1 MNPLGHFSRI
11 LVLAPH
17 TDDGELAAGGSIARW
32 LRTGTE
38 VHYVAFSGCQS
49 SVPEGWHP
57 DVLLDEVKAATKV
70 LGVPPEHLRV
80 FDFQVRHFAN
90 VRQEILQT
98 MVDLNAEL
106 EPDLVLM
113 PSVEDLHQDHHVIAV
128 EGTRA
133 FKRRSILAYEVPW
146 NNIQFRN
153 ECYVPLAEEDVEAK
167 LEAVKAYESQAAR
180 DYTSAEFLRSQMRF
194 RGTQIGVPYAE
205 AFDVVRWILA

>member
-1 MNPLGHFSRI
+1 MQEDPTEI

-32 LRTGTE
+32 IRDGANL
-38 VHYVAFSGCQS
+38 HYVAFSGCQS

-57 DVLLDEVKAATKV
+57 DVLLDEVKEATRI
-70 LGVPPEHLRV
+70 LGVPPENLRV
-80 FDFQVRHFAN
+80 LDFEVRHFAS

-106 EPDLVLM
+106 QPDLVLM
-113 PSVEDLHQDHHVIAV
+113 PIVEDLHQDHHVVAI
-128 EGTRA
+128 EGRRA
-133 FKRRSILAYEVPW
+133 FKQTSILAYETPW
-146 NNIQFRN
+146 NNIQFRT
-153 ECYVPLAEEDVEAK
+153 ECFVTLGEEDVKAK

-180 DYTSAEFLRSQMRF
+180 DYVAQDFLRSQLRF

-205 AFDVVRWILA
+205 AFEVVRWVVG